1 MILMV
6 MIITLCTYLNKF
18 IVRTYLTFNFLVLVM
33 SSTKKFLLNGKLYCA
48 SDYINAYNNMGRDK
62 PVNYGSSSYDSCLYG
77 STSSYG
83 STSYSSGHQLPFNIN
98 NIGASFILT
107 SSKNL
112 DH

>member
-1 MILMV
+1 
-6 MIITLCTYLNKF
+6 
-18 IVRTYLTFNFLVLVM
+18 
-33 SSTKKFLLNGKLYCA
+33 
-48 SDYINAYNNMGRDK
+48 MGRDK
-62 PVNYGSSSYDSCLYG
+62 PVNYGSSSYDSCLYDSTSSYG
-77 STSSYG
+77 LTSSYG